1 MHKHL
6 SILIFTFILSL
17 QANAQES
24 SPAYLEYMRGLENL
38 IQNELYAQVSE
49 ILYDVEDTPDPEVY
63 IDFCKGIKQ
72 NLHSYYVE
80 FEDRLLEN
88 ERKSAQQFSEAM
100 LIQLGELYLDRAQEM
115 DIPERKAFFK
125 EFLTQMGFFESI
137 TELNEDIARSISMNL
152 HAALGIPFGMPNTEV
167 EAYILTESDPAK
179 ELYLAAYLMNEMSML
194 SIGIGEIEKMVN
206 QYQSSYPSSIHIP
219 KLGTTLLSLENLKEG
234 AEVRDFSFV
243 DLEGNPIS
251 LSQFKDKVIYL
262 DLWASWCGP
271 CLNTFRTKTPDFE
284 KKLRDSNDIILMYIS
299 IDETQEPWKNYLG
312 KNPMRGIHLF
322 AGKGFEADIMKYFKV
337 WGIPRY
343 VIIGKN
349 NKLVSPNAPRPGDEA
364 LEVLKGIAGM

>member
-1 MHKHL
+1 MNRYL
-6 SILIFTFILSL
+6 SIFIFAFIFSL
-17 QANAQES
+17 QANGQEA

-72 NLHSYYVE
+72 NLNNYYVQ
-80 FEDRLLEN
+80 FEDRLLTN
-88 ERKSAQQFSEAM
+88 EQKSAQQFSEAM
-100 LIQLGELYLDRAQEM
+100 LIQLSELYLDRAQEM
-115 DIPERKAFFK
+115 NTPERKKFFK
-125 EFLTQMGFFESI
+125 EFMSQLGYFDSDI
-137 TELNEDIARSISMNL
+137 ELNEDIARSISMNL

-167 EAYILTESDPAK
+167 EAYILTENEPSK
-179 ELYLAAYLMNEMSML
+179 ELYRAAYLVNEMSML
-194 SIGIGEIEKMVN
+194 TIGIGEIEKMVN
-206 QYQSSYPSSIHIP
+206 QFRSIYPSSSHIP
-219 KLGTTLLSLENLKEG
+219 KLETTLLSLENLKEG
-234 AEVRDFSFV
+234 ASVQDFTFV

-271 CLNTFRTKTPDFE
+271 CLNTFKTKTPDFE
-284 KKLRDSNDIILMYIS
+284 KKLRDRQDIVLMYIS
-299 IDETQEPWKNYLG
+299 IDEKQEPWKNYLE
-312 KNPMRGIHLF
+312 KNPMRGVHLF
-322 AGKGFEADIMKYFKV
+322 AGRGFEADIMKYFKV

-343 VIIGKN
+343 LIIGKD

-364 LEVLKGIAGM
+364 FEALKGISGI